1 MNATVGISGI
11 GLIGPW
17 GTDLASLRAARSAGS
32 GTVRLVE
39 SVPAIDGVS
48 RNDMRRMSKL
58 ARFSL
63 FAASCA
69 MAAAGRAAEG
79 TGLFM
84 GLSHGSTSHM
94 VEFHDLL
101 FYYGPDMASPNSF
114 SNGVTNA
121 PLSSVSAVL
130 KMTYGGTTM
139 LGYENNGCEVLCY
152 CARAIVDSHY
162 EACLAGSSEEYSPV
176 VHDAYRTCGWLGA
189 SAPPHLPFPRG
200 EGAAGLGISEG
211 SAFAVLEALLHFT
224 DKKPLCLFTP
234 VDPADWRGGAGV
246 VISGAGAGPQ
256 DGHELSALAAIA
268 KAGGPKPALLFT
280 RPLFGETFGL
290 GAMLSALVACDIVA
304 NGAVYPA
311 FPAHPSCAGSF
322 ESGMT
327 GPVASALVIA
337 AARNGSVSAGLFSR
351 AQSGAAVA

>member
-11 GLIGPW
+11 GLIGSW
-17 GTDLASLRAARSAGS
+17 GTDLAALRAARSDGP
-32 GTVRLVE
+32 GKVRLVE

-58 ARFSL
+58 ARFSV
-63 FAASCA
+63 FAASRA
-69 MAAAGRAAEG
+69 MADAGRAPER

-84 GLSHGSTSHM
+84 GLTHGSTSHM

-101 FYYGPDMASPNSF
+101 FDYGPDMASPNSF

-130 KMTYGGTTM
+130 KMTCGGTTM
-139 LGYENNGCEVLCY
+139 LGYENNGCEVLSY
-152 CARAIVDSHY
+152 CARAIVDSDY

-176 VHDAYRTCGWLGA
+176 VHDAYKTCGWLGD
-189 SAPPHLPFPRG
+189 SAPPHLPFPRE

-211 SAFAVLEALLHFT
+211 GAFAVLQPLSHFT
-224 DKKPLCLFTP
+224 DKKPLCLFSP
-234 VDPADWRGGAGV
+234 IDLADWRGGAGM

-256 DGHELSALAAIA
+256 DGYELSALAAIA

-311 FPAHPSCAGSF
+311 FPVHPSCAGLF
-322 ESGMT
+322 ETKMSGPAT
-327 GPVASALVIA
+327 SVLVVA

-351 AQSGAAVA
+351 AESAAVAA